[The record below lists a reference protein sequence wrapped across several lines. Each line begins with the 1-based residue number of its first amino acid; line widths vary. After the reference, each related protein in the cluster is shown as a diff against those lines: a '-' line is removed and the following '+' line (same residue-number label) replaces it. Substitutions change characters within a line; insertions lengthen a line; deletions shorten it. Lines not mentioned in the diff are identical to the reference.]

1 MQQEVT
7 TMFPIK
13 KLVLW
18 VVALIVLII
27 IAVNRPFATVDS
39 SERGIVYRLG
49 AVQDEVLT
57 EWFHVLTP
65 FFDSVKMVPIV
76 PTALD
81 VNVPVDAQWAITKD
95 NQTIGVDM
103 TMFYKYDENQLVN
116 IAKNYGFDM
125 IKSKIQR
132 DLNEAFKQVIGT
144 YTIFDVA
151 SKQEEIR
158 TLVLSGFINKIGEY
172 PVIIDDVKITNYD
185 WSQSFDDQI
194 AMTMQIAQEAK
205 QQEQQLKKVEIEAQ
219 QQVAKAEA
227 NKQAEALNAEAMR
240 LKWEG
245 IRDYNA
251 AITANPKNMELELK
265 LKQLEIEKL
274 RVEKWNGVYVPIN
287 NYGPIPVSTN
297 TSNQWQ

>member
-1 MQQEVT
+1 MQEEVT
-7 TMFPIK
+7 NFPIK
-13 KLVLW
+13 KVW
-18 VVALIVLII
+18 VVALIVLIVMM
-27 IAVNRPFATVDS
+27 VNRPFTTIDS
-39 SERGIVYRLG
+39 SERGIVYRFD
-49 AVQDEVLT
+49 AVQDNVLT
-57 EWFHVLTP
+57 EWFHMLTP
-65 FFDSVKMVPIV
+65 FVDSVKTVPIV
-76 PTALD
+76 PTSME
-81 VNVPVDAQWAITKD
+81 VNIPVDSQGAITKD

-103 TMFYKYDENQLVN
+103 TMFYRFPEPDLVN

-125 IKSKIQR
+125 IKTKITR

-158 TLVLSGFINKIGEY
+158 ALVISGLVTKIGEY

-205 QQEQQLKKVEIEAQ
+205 QQEQQLNKIEIEAQ
-219 QQVAKAEA
+219 QQVVKAQA
-227 NKQAEALNAEAMR
+227 NFDAEKLNAEAQKV
-240 LKWEG
+240 KWEG

-274 RVEKWNGVYVPIN
+274 RVEKWNGVYVSTN
-287 NYGPIPVSTN
+287 NYGPIPVSTS
-297 TSNQWQ
+297 TLQWQQ

>member
-1 MQQEVT
+1 M
-7 TMFPIK
+7 I
-13 KLVLW
+13 
-18 VVALIVLII
+18 
-27 IAVNRPFATVDS
+27 
-39 SERGIVYRLG
+39 
-49 AVQDEVLT
+49 
-57 EWFHVLTP
+57 TP
-65 FFDSVKMVPIV
+65 FVDSVKTVPIV
-76 PTALD
+76 PTSME
-81 VNVPVDAQWAITKD
+81 VNVPVDSQGAITKD

-103 TMFYKYDENQLVN
+103 TMFYKYDESQLVN

-125 IKSKIQR
+125 IKTKITR

-158 TLVLSGFINKIGEY
+158 SLVISGLISKIAEY

>member
-1 MQQEVT
+1 MQTPEPQ
-7 TMFPIK
+7 FPIK
-13 KLVLW
+13 KLLLW
-18 VVALIVLII
+18 VVSLIVVII
-27 IAVNRPFATVDS
+27 VAINRPFATIDS

-49 AVQDEVLT
+49 AVQDEVLW
-57 EWFHVLTP
+57 EWFHVLRP

-76 PTALD
+76 PTAMD

-103 TMFYKYDENQLVN
+103 TMFYKYDETQLVN
-116 IAKNYGFDM
+116 IAKNFGFDM
-125 IKSKIQR
+125 IKAKIQR

-158 TLVLSGFINKIGEY
+158 TLVLSWFINKIGDY

-205 QQEQQLKKVEIEAQ
+205 QQEQQLKKIEIEAQ
-219 QQVAKAEA
+219 QQVVQAEA
-227 NKQAEALNAEAMR
+227 NFAAEKLNAEAQ
-240 LKWEG
+240 KVKGEG

-251 AITANPKNMELELK
+251 AITANPKNMELEIQLK
-265 LKQLEIEKL
+265 RLEIEKIKA
-274 RVEKWNGVYVPIN
+274 EKRDGKYVPIN
-287 NYGPIPVSTN
+287 NYGPIPVSYN
-297 TSNQWQ
+297 TANQWQ

>member
-1 MQQEVT
+1 M
-7 TMFPIK
+7 I
-13 KLVLW
+13 
-18 VVALIVLII
+18 
-27 IAVNRPFATVDS
+27 
-39 SERGIVYRLG
+39 
-49 AVQDEVLT
+49 
-57 EWFHVLTP
+57 TP
-65 FFDSVKMVPIV
+65 FVDSVKTVPIV
-76 PTALD
+76 PTSME
-81 VNVPVDAQWAITKD
+81 VNVPVDSQGAITKD

-125 IKSKIQR
+125 IKTKITR

-158 TLVLSGFINKIGEY
+158 SLVISGLISKIAEY

-240 LKWEG
+240 LK
-245 IRDYNA
+245 
-251 AITANPKNMELELK
+251 
-265 LKQLEIEKL
+265 
-274 RVEKWNGVYVPIN
+274 
-287 NYGPIPVSTN
+287 
-297 TSNQWQ
+297 